1 MLVALSLALMPNV
14 KAAEDDL
21 PVITD
26 HEKVTIYLFR
36 SKTCGHCH
44 DFLEYFAENYYKYQD
59 YFEIVTY
66 EVSNADNYELMT
78 TVKERMGEEVDGS
91 VPYIVIGNN
100 FDQLGFGTDGTDIIE
115 EALNAYEDESYV
127 DYVNQIIEE
136 ENLDPAET
144 SLEEAASEIGAS
156 VVGLN
161 GEDPNASLS
170 DGAIV
175 AIIFGILILGFGGLV
190 LYSRKKIIYVKRI
203 AYKQSF

>member
-1 MLVALSLALMPNV
+1 MKKVFLGVLVALSLALMPNV

-66 EVSNADNYELMT
+66 EVRNADNYELMT

-91 VPYIVIGNN
+91 IPYIVIGNN

-161 GEDPNASLS
+161 GEDPDAGLS

-190 LYSRKKIIYVKRI
+190 LYSRKK
-203 AYKQSF
+203 

>member
-1 MLVALSLALMPNV
+1 MKKVFLGVLVALSLALMPNV

-161 GEDPNASLS
+161 GEDPDAGLS

-190 LYSRKKIIYVKRI
+190 LYSRKK
-203 AYKQSF
+203 

>member
-1 MLVALSLALMPNV
+1 MKKVFLGVLVALSLALMPNV

-91 VPYIVIGNN
+91 IPYIVIGNN

-161 GEDPNASLS
+161 GEDPNAGLS

-190 LYSRKKIIYVKRI
+190 LYSRKK
-203 AYKQSF
+203 

>member
-1 MLVALSLALMPNV
+1 MKKVFLGVLVALSLALMPNV

-91 VPYIVIGNN
+91 IPYIVIGNN

-161 GEDPNASLS
+161 GEDPDAGLS

-190 LYSRKKIIYVKRI
+190 LYSRKK
-203 AYKQSF
+203 

>member
-1 MLVALSLALMPNV
+1 MKKVFLGVLVALSLALMPNV

-78 TVKERMGEEVDGS
+78 TVKERMGEEVDGNI
-91 VPYIVIGNN
+91 PYIVIGNN

-161 GEDPNASLS
+161 GEDPDAGLS

-190 LYSRKKIIYVKRI
+190 LYSRKK
-203 AYKQSF
+203 

>member
-1 MLVALSLALMPNV
+1 MKKVFLGVLVALSLALMPNV

-66 EVSNADNYELMT
+66 EVRNTDNYELMT

-161 GEDPNASLS
+161 GEDPDAGLS

-190 LYSRKKIIYVKRI
+190 LYSRKK
-203 AYKQSF
+203 

>member
-1 MLVALSLALMPNV
+1 MKKIFLGVLVALSLALMPNV

-190 LYSRKKIIYVKRI
+190 LYSRKK
-203 AYKQSF
+203 

>member
-1 MLVALSLALMPNV
+1 MKKVFLGVLVALSLALMPNV

-36 SKTCGHCH
+36 SKTCRHCH

-161 GEDPNASLS
+161 GEDPDAGLS

-190 LYSRKKIIYVKRI
+190 LYSRKK
-203 AYKQSF
+203 

>member
-1 MLVALSLALMPNV
+1 MKKVFLGVLVALSLALMPNV

-161 GEDPNASLS
+161 GEDPNAGLS

-190 LYSRKKIIYVKRI
+190 LYSRKK
-203 AYKQSF
+203 

>member
-1 MLVALSLALMPNV
+1 MKKVFLGVLVALSLALMPNV

-78 TVKERMGEEVDGS
+78 TVK
-91 VPYIVIGNN
+91 
-100 FDQLGFGTDGTDIIE
+100 
-115 EALNAYEDESYV
+115 
-127 DYVNQIIEE
+127 
-136 ENLDPAET
+136 
-144 SLEEAASEIGAS
+144 
-156 VVGLN
+156 
-161 GEDPNASLS
+161 
-170 DGAIV
+170 
-175 AIIFGILILGFGGLV
+175 
-190 LYSRKKIIYVKRI
+190 
-203 AYKQSF
+203 

>member
-1 MLVALSLALMPNV
+1 MKKVFLGVLVALSLALMPNV

-190 LYSRKKIIYVKRI
+190 LYSRKK
-203 AYKQSF
+203 

>member
-1 MLVALSLALMPNV
+1 MKKVFLGVLVALSLALMPNV

-91 VPYIVIGNN
+91 IPYIVIGNN
-100 FDQLGFGTDGTDIIE
+100 FEQLGFGTDGTDIIE

-161 GEDPNASLS
+161 GEDPDAGLS

-190 LYSRKKIIYVKRI
+190 LYSRKK
-203 AYKQSF
+203 

>member
-1 MLVALSLALMPNV
+1 MKKVFLGLLVALSLALMPNV

-161 GEDPNASLS
+161 GEDPDAGLS

-190 LYSRKKIIYVKRI
+190 LYSRKK
-203 AYKQSF
+203 

>member
-1 MLVALSLALMPNV
+1 MKKVFLGVLVALSLALMPNV

-161 GEDPNASLS
+161 GEDPDAGLS
-170 DGAIV
+170 DGAVV

-190 LYSRKKIIYVKRI
+190 LYSRKK
-203 AYKQSF
+203 

>member
-1 MLVALSLALMPNV
+1 MKKVFLGVLVALSLALMPNV

-136 ENLDPAET
+136 ENLDPVET

-161 GEDPNASLS
+161 GEDPDAGLS

-190 LYSRKKIIYVKRI
+190 LYSRKK
-203 AYKQSF
+203 

>member
-1 MLVALSLALMPNV
+1 MKKVFLGLLVALSLALMPNV

-161 GEDPNASLS
+161 GEDPDAGLS

-190 LYSRKKIIYVKRI
+190 LYSGKK
-203 AYKQSF
+203 

>member
-1 MLVALSLALMPNV
+1 MKKVFLGVLVALSLALMPNV

-100 FDQLGFGTDGTDIIE
+100 FVQLGFGTDGTDIIE

-161 GEDPNASLS
+161 GEDPDAGLS

-190 LYSRKKIIYVKRI
+190 LYSRKK
-203 AYKQSF
+203 

>member
-1 MLVALSLALMPNV
+1 MKKVFLGVLVALSLALMPNV

-161 GEDPNASLS
+161 GEDPNAGLS

-190 LYSRKKIIYVKRI
+190 LYSRKN
-203 AYKQSF
+203 